1 MIAERETDAGAMT
14 STSVRL
20 VESINPTQSITLA
33 QLATRLA
40 QTAGKNR
47 EWAYRYLNR
56 LRGILFS
63 NNLIEGGEG
72 GATVAFLHDRL
83 RQEVELAGT
92 FGWTNI
98 NFGQTLRLLT
108 AISGCPREIV
118 NNLITEVI
126 AARYSLFIGRVLQE
140 HQGVDIP
147 PVILQVV
154 LPILIEDVAT
164 RLRIAQGIKKASAG
178 IESGGHHLTPC
189 EYAVL
194 FSVAQGKSNRVIAC
208 ELGMAYRTVRNHL
221 SSLFAK
227 FSKDDDEFSTVRN
240 RIDLTVIAT
249 GEGIV
254 PKPSLDDDLT
264 GKLYLIY
271 RLTERERVIFRRV
284 GEGCTNKEI
293 ANEFRISRQTVKNH
307 AASIMSKLDAASR
320 TQVATLYD
328 LDQARKAPEK
338 VAQDKN
344 ELIQIEER
352 LRQIFNEIP
361 AEGQISPRRLARSVE
376 VLQKVVG
383 RVIALGLKEDTVES
397 FTIPRFFHWMTRWED
412 IRCFLNQQGA
422 DIPAFEDCIRRMGKI
437 EQAFFETVA
446 DRKLRFQEDTHFSSL
461 PMPAK

>member
-98 NFGQTLRLLT
+98 HFGQTLRLLT

-178 IESGGHHLTPC
+178 IESGGHH
-189 EYAVL
+189 
-194 FSVAQGKSNRVIAC
+194 
-208 ELGMAYRTVRNHL
+208 
-221 SSLFAK
+221 
-227 FSKDDDEFSTVRN
+227 
-240 RIDLTVIAT
+240 
-249 GEGIV
+249 
-254 PKPSLDDDLT
+254 
-264 GKLYLIY
+264 
-271 RLTERERVIFRRV
+271 
-284 GEGCTNKEI
+284 
-293 ANEFRISRQTVKNH
+293 
-307 AASIMSKLDAASR
+307 
-320 TQVATLYD
+320 
-328 LDQARKAPEK
+328 
-338 VAQDKN
+338 
-344 ELIQIEER
+344 
-352 LRQIFNEIP
+352 
-361 AEGQISPRRLARSVE
+361 
-376 VLQKVVG
+376 
-383 RVIALGLKEDTVES
+383 
-397 FTIPRFFHWMTRWED
+397 
-412 IRCFLNQQGA
+412 
-422 DIPAFEDCIRRMGKI
+422 
-437 EQAFFETVA
+437 
-446 DRKLRFQEDTHFSSL
+446 
-461 PMPAK
+461 